1 VADGVADG
9 LDLWCAFAEP
19 STETVGDVPEREDGV
34 ADDFGSI
41 NGTEILNKSTI
52 LAEIDAALGVDSP
65 PAVEYLLV
73 FPPRFTGC
81 PFRSPGSDWIG
92 IITDTQPFDRPTR
105 SLLES
110 KR

>member
-1 VADGVADG
+1 
-9 LDLWCAFAEP
+9 
-19 STETVGDVPEREDGV
+19 VGDVPEREDGV

-73 FPPRFTGC
+73 LPPPLYWLPFPFSGFGLDSR
-81 PFRSPGSDWIG
+81 
-92 IITDTQPFDRPTR
+92 
-105 SLLES
+105 
-110 KR
+110 

>member
-1 VADGVADG
+1 MCLRGAKHR
-9 LDLWCAFAEP
+9 
-19 STETVGDVPEREDGV
+19 ETVGDVPEREDGV

-73 FPPRFTGC
+73 LPPPLYWLPFPFSEFGLDSR
-81 PFRSPGSDWIG
+81 
-92 IITDTQPFDRPTR
+92 
-105 SLLES
+105 
-110 KR
+110 